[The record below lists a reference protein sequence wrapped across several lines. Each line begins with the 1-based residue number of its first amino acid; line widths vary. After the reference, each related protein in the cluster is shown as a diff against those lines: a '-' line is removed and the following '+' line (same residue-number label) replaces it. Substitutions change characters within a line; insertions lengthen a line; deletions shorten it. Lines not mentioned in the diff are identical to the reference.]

1 MNKCLTNV
9 FINFENR
16 KALKTLQDIAGVYG
30 LVVPC
35 EEVHFPGVMVGN
47 FTGGEPLRAVL
58 PKGKVEGT
66 QQRRMNVVESKEI
79 VGSHEEERSSVVGY
93 GVQLTFD
100 VRDGNHNGI
109 LDVRV
114 CWHYIVYQAQFD
126 FAKKEL
132 LY

>member
-35 EEVHFPGVMVGN
+35 EEVHFPGVMVGH

-66 QQRRMNVVESKEI
+66 QQRRMNVVERKE
-79 VGSHEEERSSVVGY
+79 VAVSHEEDRSSVVGY

-100 VRDGNHNGI
+100 VRDGNHIGI

-114 CWHYIVYQAQFD
+114 CWHDIVYQAQVD

>member
-9 FINFENR
+9 FINFGNR

-35 EEVHFPGVMVGN
+35 EEVHFPGVMAGH

-66 QQRRMNVVESKEI
+66 QQRRMNVVESKEV

-114 CWHYIVYQAQFD
+114 CWHDIVYQAQVD

>member
-9 FINFENR
+9 FINCEKR

-35 EEVHFPGVMVGN
+35 AEVHFPGVMVGH

-58 PKGKVEGT
+58 PKAKVEGT
-66 QQRRMNVVESKEI
+66 QQRRMNVVESKEV

-114 CWHYIVYQAQFD
+114 CWHDIVYQAQVD

>member
-1 MNKCLTNV
+1 
-9 FINFENR
+9 
-16 KALKTLQDIAGVYG
+16 
-30 LVVPC
+30 
-35 EEVHFPGVMVGN
+35 MVGH

-66 QQRRMNVVESKEI
+66 QQRRMNVVESKEV

-114 CWHYIVYQAQFD
+114 CWHDIVYQAQVD

>member
-1 MNKCLTNV
+1 MNKCLINV
-9 FINFENR
+9 FINFGNR

-35 EEVHFPGVMVGN
+35 DEVHFPGVMVGH
-47 FTGGEPLRAVL
+47 FTESEPLRAVL
-58 PKGKVEGT
+58 PKGKLEGT
-66 QQRRMNVVESKEI
+66 QRRRMNVVESNE
-79 VGSHEEERSSVVGY
+79 VAGSLEEDRSSVVGY

-100 VRDGNHNGI
+100 VRDGNHNGTFH
-109 LDVRV
+109 VRV
-114 CWHYIVYQAQFD
+114 CWYDIVYQAQVD

>member
-35 EEVHFPGVMVGN
+35 DEVHFPGVMVGR

-66 QQRRMNVVESKEI
+66 QQRRMNVVERKE
-79 VGSHEEERSSVVGY
+79 VVVSHEEDRSSVVGY

-114 CWHYIVYQAQFD
+114 CWHDIVYQAQVD

>member
-9 FINFENR
+9 FTNFGNR

-35 EEVHFPGVMVGN
+35 DEVQFPGVMVGH
-47 FTGGEPLRAVL
+47 FTGGEPLRVVL
-58 PKGKVEGT
+58 PKGKEERRK
-66 QQRRMNVVESKEI
+66 QRRMKVVESNE
-79 VGSHEEERSSVVGY
+79 VEVSHEEDRSSVVGY

-100 VRDGNHNGI
+100 VRDGSHNGI

-114 CWHYIVYQAQFD
+114 CWHDIVHQAQVD
-126 FAKKEL
+126 FGKKEL

>member
-1 MNKCLTNV
+1 M
-9 FINFENR
+9 FIIFENR

-35 EEVHFPGVMVGN
+35 DEVQFPGVMVGH
-47 FTGGEPLRAVL
+47 FTVGEPLRAVL

-66 QQRRMNVVESKEI
+66 QQRRMNVVERKE
-79 VGSHEEERSSVVGY
+79 VAVSHEEDRSSVVGY

-114 CWHYIVYQAQFD
+114 CWHDIVYQAQFD

>member
-35 EEVHFPGVMVGN
+35 DEVHFPGVMVGH

-66 QQRRMNVVESKEI
+66 QQRRMNVVERKE
-79 VGSHEEERSSVVGY
+79 VAVSHEEDRSSVVGY

-114 CWHYIVYQAQFD
+114 CWYDIVYQAQVD